1 MPQIFWNFTPWF
13 TKYIFNHGFYSYL
26 FIITRGSI
34 KLFEATSISLSKSA
48 TTLFEIPSFYCFVGN
63 PMPKFQLFPMVKPLV
78 LCQKMFC
85 LLIEWG
91 FPLLK
96 NIFPW
101 IYISSLNIYL
111 IFYNLGPWPICECA
125 KKQPMVFSA
134 LACLKIPK
142 KILAIRLMV
151 KLFVWNKKL

>member
-1 MPQIFWNFTPWF
+1 MIVLHALNISKVPLDKLNTSFIMVFTH
-13 TKYIFNHGFYSYL
+13 T

-34 KLFEATSISLSKSA
+34 KLFEATSILLSKSA
-48 TTLFEIPSFYCFVGN
+48 TTLFEILSFYCFVGN

-142 KILAIRLMV
+142 KSWQWEECII
-151 KLFVWNKKL
+151 

>member
-1 MPQIFWNFTPWF
+1 M
-13 TKYIFNHGFYSYL
+13 SV
-26 FIITRGSI
+26 

-63 PMPKFQLFPMVKPLV
+63 PMPKFQLFSMVKPLV

-111 IFYNLGPWPICECA
+111 IFYNLVPWPICECA

-134 LACLKIPK
+134 QACLKIPK
-142 KILAIRLMV
+142 NFLAMAGVHYIDYAWSPEVNAASTQLSSPFSLIREKGKGVVCLQH
-151 KLFVWNKKL
+151 